1 MTATTDMISARANRT
16 LRPLRVAVLAP
27 PWITVPPPGYG
38 GIEAVVALLC
48 DELVA
53 RGHDVTLFAAPGS
66 HSTAAVRSPL
76 SGTHADQIGGSL
88 WESDHVA
95 AAFDAV
101 DQAAADGR
109 PFDVLH
115 DHSGFT
121 AAVMAAR
128 LSVPVVHTLHGP
140 FNEDTRPF
148 YTRHAHKVHLV
159 ALSRYQREHAPPGVH
174 VVDVV
179 PNPIRV
185 GDWPFQPVKDDY
197 LLWMGR
203 MDPAKGAQRA
213 IAAARLG
220 GTRLV
225 LAGPVQPGQ
234 EEYFAKEIEPHV
246 DDRNVVYVGEVGGEQ
261 RKQLFAHAK
270 GFLMPI
276 RWAEPFGMVMV
287 EALACGTPILAFP
300 EGAASEIVIDGE
312 NGFFVANEQEMAG
325 KIASLGSIDPL
336 RCRQSAASRYDVSIV
351 ADGYEAVYRS
361 AIAANSEQI
370 ERERIARRIVP
381 TRRSDAR
388 TRVEPAASTRLV
400 PSLQARALRATATR
414 RSRDKRS

>member
-1 MTATTDMISARANRT
+1 MTANPNPISGGSQSSG
-16 LRPLRVAVLAP
+16 RPLRVAMLAP

-38 GIEAVVALLC
+38 GIESVVALLC

-53 RGHDVTLFAAPGS
+53 RGHDITLFAAPGS

-76 SGTHADQIGGSL
+76 AGTHSDQIGGSL

-95 AAFDAV
+95 TAFDTV

-140 FNEDTRPF
+140 FNADTRPF
-148 YTRHAHKVHLV
+148 YLRHGHKVRLV
-159 ALSRYQREHAPPGVH
+159 ALSRYQRDQAPAGVH
-174 VVDVV
+174 VEHVV
-179 PNPIRV
+179 PNPVRV
-185 GDWPFQPVKDDY
+185 EDWPFRAEKDDY

-213 IAAARLG
+213 IVAARLAG
-220 GTRLV
+220 MRLV

-234 EEYFAKEIEPHV
+234 EEYFESEIEPHV
-246 DDRNVVYVGEVGGEQ
+246 DDHDVVYVGEVGGVR
-261 RKQLFAHAK
+261 RKELFANAK

-287 EALACGTPILAFP
+287 EALACGTPVIAFP
-300 EGAASEIVIDGE
+300 EGAASEIVIDAE
-312 NGFFVANEQEMAG
+312 NGFLVADEREMAERVG
-325 KIASLGSIDPL
+325 QLDGLDPL
-336 RCRQSAASRYDVSIV
+336 ACRESAASRFDVAIV
-351 ADGYEAVYRS
+351 ADGYEAVYRR
-361 AIAANSEQI
+361 AIDAAASTPD
-370 ERERIARRIVP
+370 RMRV
-381 TRRSDAR
+381 TRKAQASRHSDTRS
-388 TRVEPAASTRLV
+388 RVEPTPVRLAAGLKPRPIRSSA
-400 PSLQARALRATATR
+400 PR
-414 RSRDKRS
+414 RSRGKM